1 MALDPACLQLT
12 IAPHVIRLD
21 RAPLKPAR
29 FRYRSGR
36 EFRGP
41 EIKMN
46 KIGFVA
52 ALVLTTCMVGTAHAD
67 DVMVGTLKLT
77 AAWAR
82 ATPKGATVG
91 GGYFTITNTGSAAD
105 RLVGGASDVSN
116 RFEIHEM
123 SMDKGVMKMREI
135 TSGFEIKP
143 GQTIRFE
150 PSGHHIMFVGLKQ
163 PLKEGDHIKAT
174 LQFEKAGNASVDFV
188 VESIGARRGGSASR
202 DGKPMQ
208 HGH

>member
-1 MALDPACLQLT
+1 
-12 IAPHVIRLD
+12 
-21 RAPLKPAR
+21 
-29 FRYRSGR
+29 
-36 EFRGP
+36 
-41 EIKMN
+41 
-46 KIGFVA
+46 
-52 ALVLTTCMVGTAHAD
+52 MVGTAHAD
-67 DVMVGTLKLT
+67 DVMAGTLKLT

-91 GGYFTITNTGSAAD
+91 GGYFTITNTGSAVD

-135 TSGFEIKP
+135 TSGIEISW
-143 GQTIRFE
+143 QAVRFE
-150 PSGHHIMFVGLKQ
+150 PSGYHIMFVGLKH

-188 VESIGARRGGSASR
+188 VESIGARSGGSAPR

>member
-1 MALDPACLQLT
+1 
-12 IAPHVIRLD
+12 
-21 RAPLKPAR
+21 
-29 FRYRSGR
+29 
-36 EFRGP
+36 
-41 EIKMN
+41 MN

-52 ALVLTTCMVGTAHAD
+52 ALVLAICMFETAHAD

-91 GGYFTITNTGSAAD
+91 GGYFTITNTGNAAD
-105 RLVGGASDVSN
+105 RLVGGAADISN

-135 TSGFEIKP
+135 TSGIEIKP

-150 PSGHHIMFVGLKQ
+150 PSGYHIMFVGLKQ

-188 VESIGARRGGSASR
+188 VESIGARSGGSASR
-202 DGKPMQ
+202 NGKSMQ

>member
-1 MALDPACLQLT
+1 
-12 IAPHVIRLD
+12 
-21 RAPLKPAR
+21 
-29 FRYRSGR
+29 
-36 EFRGP
+36 
-41 EIKMN
+41 MN

-150 PSGHHIMFVGLKQ
+150 PFGHHIMFVGLKQ

>member
-1 MALDPACLQLT
+1 
-12 IAPHVIRLD
+12 
-21 RAPLKPAR
+21 
-29 FRYRSGR
+29 
-36 EFRGP
+36 
-41 EIKMN
+41 MN

-52 ALVLTTCMVGTAHAD
+52 ALVLSTFMVETAHAD

-91 GGYFTITNTGSAAD
+91 GGYFTITNTGNAAD
-105 RLVGGASDVSN
+105 RLVGGGSDVSN

-135 TSGFEIKP
+135 TSGIEIKP

-150 PSGHHIMFVGLKQ
+150 PSGYHIMFVGLKQ
-163 PLKEGDHIKAT
+163 PLKEGDHVKAT

-188 VESIGARRGGSASR
+188 VESIGARSGGSASR
-202 DGKPMQ
+202 DGKQMQ

>member
-1 MALDPACLQLT
+1 
-12 IAPHVIRLD
+12 
-21 RAPLKPAR
+21 
-29 FRYRSGR
+29 
-36 EFRGP
+36 
-41 EIKMN
+41 MN

-67 DVMVGTLKLT
+67 DVMVGPLKLT

-163 PLKEGDHIKAT
+163 PLKEGDSFPVTLGFQGSGQITSTVTVRRTAPQRAAT
-174 LQFEKAGNASVDFV
+174 
-188 VESIGARRGGSASR
+188 GS
-202 DGKPMQ
+202 Q
-208 HGH
+208 

>member
-1 MALDPACLQLT
+1 MT
-12 IAPHVIRLD
+12 
-21 RAPLKPAR
+21 
-29 FRYRSGR
+29 
-36 EFRGP
+36 
-41 EIKMN
+41 

-52 ALVLTTCMVGTAHAD
+52 ALVLATCMVGTAHAD

-91 GGYFTITNTGSAAD
+91 GGYFTITNTGNAAD
-105 RLVGGASDVSN
+105 RLVGGASDVSD

-135 TSGFEIKP
+135 TSGIEIKP

-150 PSGHHIMFVGLKQ
+150 PSGYHIMFVGLKQ

-174 LQFEKAGNASVDFV
+174 LQFEKAGNVSVDFA
-188 VESIGARRGGSASR
+188 VESIGARSGGSASR

>member
-1 MALDPACLQLT
+1 
-12 IAPHVIRLD
+12 
-21 RAPLKPAR
+21 
-29 FRYRSGR
+29 
-36 EFRGP
+36 
-41 EIKMN
+41 MN
-46 KIGFVA
+46 KLGFVA
-52 ALVLTTCMVGTAHAD
+52 ALVLATCMAGTAHAD

-77 AAWAR
+77 AAWTR

-116 RFEIHEM
+116 RFEIYEM

-135 TSGFEIKP
+135 TSGIEIKP

-150 PSGHHIMFVGLKQ
+150 PSGYHVMFVGLKQ

-188 VESIGARRGGSASR
+188 VESIGARSGGSASR
-202 DGKPMQ
+202 DGKSMQ